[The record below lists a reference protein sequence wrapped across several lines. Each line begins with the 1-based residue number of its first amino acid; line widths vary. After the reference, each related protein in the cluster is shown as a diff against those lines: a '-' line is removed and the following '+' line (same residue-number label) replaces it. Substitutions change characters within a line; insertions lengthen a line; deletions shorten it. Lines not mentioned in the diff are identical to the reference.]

1 MFCSYFYS
9 LHNTVWEEAGTQRTD
24 CFETSGIRPNCSEV
38 KMSWVS
44 GNVPASPPWLWSSS
58 ASLQKPWSCGGWG
71 LRTKGSQAGQML
83 KSYSDT
89 WNPCSAPLRNRRNI
103 VSKQQETS
111 SGTVC
116 VCWWDWPLTC
126 AENWAVCLALN
137 TRSSLSRSQTVRSTF
152 QESKAVGGRTSP
164 MSAASTVEMSV
175 TELTVECCEVGVFF
189 VCLFFMTSFLSF
201 TTKQTMHHT
210 VLLRPNLNSS
220 QAKLAS
226 ADIS

>member
-38 KMSWVS
+38 RMSWVS

-58 ASLQKPWSCGGWG
+58 ASLQKPLVVWR
-71 LRTKGSQAGQML
+71 LRTEDQRLSGRTCVKIILRHMKSLQRSSKKRSQHHLQATGHE
-83 KSYSDT
+83 
-89 WNPCSAPLRNRRNI
+89 LRD
-103 VSKQQETS
+103 SL
-111 SGTVC
+111 C

-175 TELTVECCEVGVFF
+175 TELTVECCEVVF
-189 VCLFFMTSFLSF
+189 CLFVFYGFIF
-201 TTKQTMHHT
+201 
-210 VLLRPNLNSS
+210 
-220 QAKLAS
+220 
-226 ADIS
+226 IFY